1 MPRHLAAIM
10 YTDITGF
17 TALAQADEA
26 GALRLLQ
33 EQEKLV
39 GQVLEA
45 HRGRKVKSMGDGLL
59 IEFPD
64 ALDAVEC
71 AVTLQRQVHEHDTRE
86 GARPLRMRVGIHLGD
101 VQRRGID
108 ILGDAVNIASRI
120 EPLADPG
127 GVCLS
132 EPVYVQVCNKV
143 PYQMEKLGPR
153 ILKGVREPMQI
164 YRVVLPWAPEEPPAS
179 GSTLPRLAVLP
190 LANISP
196 DPKDEYFADGL
207 TEELITVLS
216 QLGAL
221 QVIARTSVVQYKSAP
236 KPIPQIGH
244 ELGVTSVLEG
254 SVRKAGDQIRITV
267 QLIDVASQSHTWAG
281 TYDRKLDDVF
291 AIQTDVAKRISEA
304 LKVKM
309 GKGEETRLA
318 ALPSVRSDSYQAY
331 LKGRAILSFIASEGQ
346 LRGAK
351 EQFELAIAA
360 DPANARAHAALAQ
373 VLFNL
378 GWFYYDDR
386 GDEWEAGIR
395 THAARA
401 LELDPG
407 LAEGHCSLAYILWY
421 AHEFDAVEKELRLAL
436 SLNPSLS
443 FAHYLYALVLEDEGR
458 VSEALEEHAIAEA
471 LDPRSGSILAS
482 HAQLLLMLRR
492 LEEAKTKI
500 DRLRE
505 LDTTGREYHW
515 LFFRYYLAKSDFKEA
530 LREADLAAS
539 SMHRGLTANHAAIY
553 ALAGE
558 SERAR
563 SLLKDLSR
571 EPEKIAP
578 AYGLAAAYAALGD
591 LDECFRLLDKAF
603 ENDNIPFQMLR
614 NAPEFEAVR
623 RDPRFTR
630 LLKRMNLA

>member
-1 MPRHLAAIM
+1 MPRRLAAIM
-10 YTDITGF
+10 FTDIAGYTQ
-17 TALAQADEA
+17 LAQADEP
-26 GALRLLQ
+26 GALRLLR

-39 GQVLEA
+39 RPLLAVHQ
-45 HRGRKVKSMGDGLL
+45 GRKVKSMGDGLL
-59 IEFPD
+59 LEFED

-71 AVTLQRQVHEHDTRE
+71 GAELQRQVHERNSQE
-86 GARPLRMRVGIHLGD
+86 SARPLRIRVGIHLGD
-101 VQRRGID
+101 VQRRGTD

-120 EPLADPG
+120 EPLAEPG
-127 GVCLS
+127 GICVS
-132 EPVYVQVCNKV
+132 EHVFAQVHNKV
-143 PYQMEKLGPR
+143 AYPLERLGPKS
-153 ILKGVREPMQI
+153 LKGVRDPI
-164 YRVVLPWAPEEPPAS
+164 GVYRVVLPWAAERELRTGPI
-179 GSTLPRLAVLP
+179 LPRIAVLP

-207 TEELITVLS
+207 TEELITILS
-216 QLGAL
+216 QLGEL
-221 QVIARTSVVQYKSAP
+221 QVIARTSVIQYKSAP
-236 KPIPQIGH
+236 KPILQIGA

-267 QLIDVASQSHTWAG
+267 QLIDVASQSHTWAS

-291 AIQTDVAKRISEA
+291 AIQTDVAKRIAEA
-304 LKVKM
+304 LKVRL
-309 GKGEETRLA
+309 GKTEETRLD
-318 ALPSVRSDSYQAY
+318 ALPTVRPESYQAY
-331 LKGRAILSFIASEGQ
+331 LKGRAILSFIASEDQ
-346 LRGAK
+346 LRAAK
-351 EQFELAIAA
+351 EQFELAIVA

-386 GDEWEAGIR
+386 GKEWEAGIR

-458 VSEALEEHAIAEA
+458 VNESLEEHAIAEA
-471 LDPRSGSILAS
+471 LDPRSGTILTS
-482 HAQLLLMLRR
+482 HAQLLVMLRR

-505 LDTTGREYHW
+505 LDTTGREFHW
-515 LFFRYYLAKSDFKEA
+515 LFFRYFLAKSDFNEA
-530 LREADLAAS
+530 LREADLAAAV
-539 SMHRGLTANHAAIY
+539 MHRGPTANHAVIY

-563 SLLKDLSR
+563 SLLRDLSQQ
-571 EPEKIAP
+571 PEKIAP

-591 LDECFRLLDKAF
+591 LDECFRFLDKAF

-623 RDPRFTR
+623 HDPRFTR
-630 LLKRMNLA
+630 LLKKMNLA